1 MIGRPML
8 PTAAV
13 RRPAAGSIDSSIWVV
28 VVLPLVPVIAEPG
41 HDLVGR
47 LSRQASSTSLQ
58 IGTPR
63 RAACDEQRRARAAS
77 RW

>member
-1 MIGRPML
+1 MF

-13 RRPAAGSIDSSIWVV
+13 RSPAADKIDASIWVV
-28 VVLPLVPVIAEPG
+28 VVLPLVPVIPSQGTAF
-41 HDLVGR
+41 VGR

-63 RAACDEQRRARAAS
+63 PAA
-77 RW
+77 

>member
-13 RRPAAGSIDSSIWVV
+13 RQPAAASIDSSIWVV
-28 VVLPLVPVIAEPG
+28 VVLPLVPVMPSQGMI
-41 HDLVGR
+41 LSGR

-63 RAACDEQRRARAAS
+63 AAA
-77 RW
+77 